1 MSHEIIV
8 RFPPHDGENEIFDYF
23 KTTSLTCEIKYA
35 IHLLM
40 HIYYKEYI
48 LRSYHKLSSKNNIPF
63 LHIILCF

>member
-1 MSHEIIV
+1 MEASVCRKGGNGKAMSHEVIV

-23 KTTSLTCEIKYA
+23 KTTSQTCEIKYA

-48 LRSYHKLSSKNNIPF
+48 LRSYH
-63 LHIILCF
+63 